1 MRELQALGGMDGHEA
16 HLVLSFVERIGI
28 GEQCHMGKVVLE
40 RHLLPAVAL
49 ELVDRLFEL
58 CHVVEP
64 LLAPLRAKRLFV
76 AAFVDE
82 RRKHLRH
89 RPALERCAEL
99 ADERHELLRL
109 RALEYL
115 VVDRLLER
123 LEKRARVRFGVV
135 LEKRHAA
142 LPEIA
147 LGNVCHAH
155 EGKVVLVRDKPQVSK
170 GVLDF
175 LAAVERH
182 ARIHRVR
189 DFGL

>member
-1 MRELQALGGMDGHEA
+1 MDGHEA

-64 LLAPLRAKRLFV
+64 FLAPLRAKRLFV
-76 AAFVDE
+76 TAFVDE
-82 RRKHLRH
+82 RREHLRH
-89 RPALERCAEL
+89 RPALERPAEL
-99 ADERHELLRL
+99 ADKRHELLRL

-123 LEKRARVRFGVV
+123 LEKRARVRLGVI
-135 LEKRHAA
+135 LKKRHAA
-142 LPEIA
+142 LPKIA